1 MANSESLSEDGISA
15 VLFCFNEAR
24 YIEKA
29 IASLQNQS
37 VAVDEIIVVDDY
49 STDGTVD
56 IVKKMAS
63 VDKRISCLNNAYEK
77 GKVGAYQ
84 TGLETVRTEFF
95 FVMGAD
101 DEANPDLVSI
111 SLKNIEKIKTPF
123 FFHSAELINENS
135 SPLGREFVSSFDPAT
150 CFYYNKTGGLIFA
163 RREIIRKIIPFP
175 KQLEFEDWY
184 TVLTLFQCYGHI
196 EISSRPLVRYR
207 IHAESDSQAS
217 RWNWHSRRS
226 LLERDIRFLKLM
238 QQHEATNEA
247 SKVELRRSIRFRERL
262 IHGLPSLDKGFRT
275 SLILLKTYF
284 SLALSRFMTSLVYK
298 RVKLEK

>member
-1 MANSESLSEDGISA
+1 MNRALSDADISA

-29 IASLQNQS
+29 IRSLQNQS

-84 TGLETVRTEFF
+84 TGLEAVRTEFF

-101 DEANPDLVSI
+101 DEANPDLVNI
-111 SLKNIEKIKTPF
+111 SLKYFENIKTPF
-123 FFHSAELINENS
+123 FFHSAELIDENS
-135 SPLGREFVSSFDPAT
+135 SPLGRTFVSSFDLET

-163 RREIIRKIIPFP
+163 RREAIRNFIPFP
-175 KQLEFEDWY
+175 EQLEFEDWY
-184 TVLTLFQCYGHI
+184 TVLTLYQHYGVI
-196 EISSRPLVRYR
+196 ETCSVPLVRYR
-207 IHAESDSQAS
+207 IHSESDSQAS
-217 RWNWHSRRS
+217 RWNWHRRLG
-226 LLERDIRFLKLM
+226 LLERDLRFLRLM
-238 QQHEATNEA
+238 QQRVTNDSFK
-247 SKVELRRSIRFRERL
+247 SKLQHSILFRERL
-262 IHGLPSLDKGFRT
+262 IRGLPTLDKGVRI
-275 SLILLKTYF
+275 SMALLKTYF
-284 SLALSRFMTSLVYK
+284 SLALSRFRTSMVDK
-298 RVKLEK
+298 RVRLEK